1 MPRRKVERMEA
12 SGGSLGILRPGA
24 VGSLDASLDDIPN
37 CSRRTRDPETGPASL
52 GTLAK
57 CRSRLVVPLFVL
69 SFSLFLS
76 TLLALSYCPAVV
88 SLRVVG
94 SVNVAYLLAILQFVA
109 TFSVAI
115 VYASIAKRVIDPLP
129 AQTLTQIQQRARR

>member
-12 SGGSLGILRPGA
+12 SGRSLGILRPGA

-69 SFSLFLS
+69 SFSFFLS

-94 SVNVAYLLAILQFVA
+94 SVNVAYLLAMLQFVT

-115 VYASIAKRVIDPLP
+115 VYASIAKRVIDPLA
-129 AQTLTQIQQRARR
+129 AQTLTQIQQRAGR

>member
-12 SGGSLGILRPGA
+12 SGRSLRHLGPSA
-24 VGSLDASLDDIPN
+24 VASLDASLDDIPN
-37 CSRRTRDPETGPASL
+37 CWRSTRDPETGPASL
-52 GTLAK
+52 GMLAER
-57 CRSRLVVPLFVL
+57 RSRLVVPLFVL

-94 SVNVAYLLAILQFVA
+94 SVNVAYLLANI
-109 TFSVAI
+109 SG
-115 VYASIAKRVIDPLP
+115 P
-129 AQTLTQIQQRARR
+129 

>member
-1 MPRRKVERMEA
+1 MPRRKVEQMEA
-12 SGGSLGILRPGA
+12 SGGSLGVLQPGA
-24 VGSLDASLDDIPN
+24 AASLDASLDA
-37 CSRRTRDPETGPASL
+37 SLWTRDPEAGPVSL

-57 CRSRLVVPLFVL
+57 RRARLVVPLFVL

-76 TLLALSYCPAVV
+76 TLLALSYYPAVV

-109 TFSVAI
+109 TFSIAI
-115 VYASIAKRVIDPLP
+115 VYASIAKRVIDPLV
-129 AQTLTQIQQRARR
+129 AQTLTQIQQRAGR